1 MFNGSIPLFH
11 SASLPQRL
19 SAQVDVVVVSWREK
33 QILLGEC
40 KWGLDGIDRQIV
52 RELTEQKAP

>member
-1 MFNGSIPLFH
+1 MFNGSNPLFH